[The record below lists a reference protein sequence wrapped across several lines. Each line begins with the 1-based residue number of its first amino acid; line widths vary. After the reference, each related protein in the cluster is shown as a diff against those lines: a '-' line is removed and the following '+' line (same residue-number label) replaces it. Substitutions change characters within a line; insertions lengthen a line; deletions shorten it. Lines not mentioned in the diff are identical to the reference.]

1 MNVTVLKLG
10 GSLSASP
17 LLDEWLDAITA
28 FATKQD
34 IIIVPGGGPYADQVR
49 LHQQQQGLDDLTA
62 HRQALLAMCQ
72 TGYGFMEKCPALQ
85 PINHSGKVSPQLGQ
99 GLPLLWLP
107 LELLDD
113 TSIPASWDYTSDSI
127 ALWLAGKLQASQLLL
142 IKMRTMDA
150 DTGLTDYINKDIIDK
165 GFQLLID
172 SIKSKI
178 YIFSGENF
186 TDLAHPRA
194 WPPALVCDPRD

>member
-10 GSLSASP
+10 GSLSTSP
-17 LLDEWLDAITA
+17 LLDEWLTAIAA
-28 FATKQD
+28 FAKKQD
-34 IIIVPGGGPYADQVR
+34 IIIVPGGGSYADQVR
-49 LHQQQQGLDDLTA
+49 LQQQQQGLDDLTA

-72 TGYGFMEKCPALQ
+72 TGYWLMEKCPALQ
-85 PINHSGKVSPQLGQ
+85 PIIDSGKVSPQLGQ

-127 ALWLAGKLQASQLLL
+127 ALWLAGKLHASRMLLV
-142 IKMRTMDA
+142 KMRTLDTDA
-150 DTGLTDYINKDIIDK
+150 SLTDYINEEVIDK

-172 SIKSKI
+172 NIKSKI
-178 YIFSGENF
+178 YIFPVENF
-186 TDLAHPRA
+186 TDLAHPQA
-194 WPPALVCDPRD
+194 WPPALVCNRRN